1 MNTEN
6 AKLKIMGRLSM
17 VLLAML
23 VLCSIAACKKGEQRP
38 PFLAPPDPAPPREMS
53 IAVKTDYSHLTP
65 YVPPHNKYTRLHDG
79 PLTEF
84 VPSED
89 YGMLL
94 PYASAVT
101 FPDGSLRESKY
112 GLVTIDGVI
121 VTDPVYDMV
130 SSAAGYYYGYYG
142 YNSAQAPLPPAYM
155 LSVIVPGTQTQWG
168 DETRQAACALDGS
181 WVTPF
186 DYVNIIFTE
195 NVAILMR
202 SYESYDI
209 DVYDYSGNL
218 LYNMLD
224 LEWTKRLAD
233 QSWPGELVY
242 SVSEGYGSVGMP
254 DGTCAFIN
262 IKTGKARYTEYVM
275 AHGFSGGF
283 APVAINTGSFGP
295 VQQLWG
301 LINSDFE
308 LVIPHRSIYPAT
320 FRYGRAI
327 LQLSEDTQCII
338 DERGRELFF
347 VPKGFYAD
355 FNYSGPGF
363 VIYDQEGG
371 PAKFYTIDLVP
382 IRLPEMYNP
391 PDYFN
396 YVDYLDDGWYTI
408 RTDDGAYVFS
418 QDSEYYFPGV
428 IGISYKTGDVFIYT
442 ESYGD
447 EIRMGVRALDG
458 REIVPPEQYSNI
470 VPVIE
475 GGEIKAFVFNTNNYL
490 LFGGPGREYRQSTY
504 RLVRLDGNTI
514 AQGKGVLTYYE
525 TVGLY
530 SVLGIDYFAWL
541 DSGGNEIISIPN
553 ISNTFD

>member
-1 MNTEN
+1 MKTEN
-6 AKLKIMGRLSM
+6 VKLKIMGRLCL

-23 VLCSIAACKKGEQRP
+23 VLCGVAACKRDTQRL
-38 PFLAPPDPAPPREMS
+38 PFLAPPDPAPPQEMS
-53 IAVKTDYSHLTP
+53 IGVKTDYSHLTS

-79 PLTEF
+79 PLTEL

-94 PYASAVT
+94 PYASAIA

-130 SSAAGYYYGYYG
+130 SSADGIYYSYYG
-142 YNSAQAPLPPAYM
+142 APPPSPHAYL
-155 LSVIVPGTQTQWG
+155 LSVIVPGSQTQWG

-186 DYVNIIFTE
+186 DYVNVIFTE

-209 DVYDYSGNL
+209 DVYDYGGNL

-224 LEWTKRLAD
+224 LEWTKRLTD

-242 SVSEGYGSVGMP
+242 SVSGGYGSVGMP

-262 IKTGKARYTEYVM
+262 IKTGKARYTEYAM
-275 AHGFSGGF
+275 AHGFSGGY

-301 LINSDFE
+301 VINSDFE
-308 LVIPHRSIYPAT
+308 LVIPHKSIYPAT
-320 FRYGRAI
+320 FRHGRAI
-327 LQLSEDTQCII
+327 LQLSEDTQCIV
-338 DERGRELFF
+338 DERGRELFS

-355 FNYSGPGF
+355 FNYTGPGF
-363 VIYDQEGG
+363 VIYDQANGTTEY
-371 PAKFYTIDLVP
+371 YTIDLVP
-382 IRLPEMYNP
+382 IRLPEMDKP
-391 PDYFN
+391 PDYYN
-396 YVDYLDDGWYTI
+396 YVEFLDDGWYTT
-408 RTDDGAYVFS
+408 RTDDGVYVFS
-418 QDSEYYFPGV
+418 RDSEYYFPGV
-428 IGISYKTGDVFIYT
+428 MGISHKAGDVFIYT

-447 EIRMGVRALDG
+447 ASRMGVRTLDG
-458 REIVPPEQYSNI
+458 REIVPPERYSNI

-475 GGEIKAFVFNTNNYL
+475 SGEIKAFVLNTNNYL
-490 LFGGPGREYRQSTY
+490 IFGGPGREYRQSTY
-504 RLVRLDGNTI
+504 RLVRLDGKTI
-514 AQGKGVLTYYE
+514 TQGRGVLTYYE
-525 TVGLY
+525 AVGLY

-541 DSGGNEIISIPN
+541 DPGGNEIISIPN